1 MKSKISTRIVLL
13 LCALFLSMSL
23 SAQVTTATLTGIVDD
38 DKNET
43 LIGAMVIATHEP
55 SGSRYAALTR
65 EDGLFTIP
73 NMRVGGPYSVKVTYV
88 GYKDLEQK
96 DIFLNLNQKT
106 TLKLKMIPA
115 ASQLEAVTVTAVRN
129 DIMGADRTGAET
141 AINAQTLAA
150 LPTISRSQADFTR
163 LNPMASEGGSFAGR
177 NDQFNNFSVDGTIFN
192 NPFGLDASTPG
203 GQADAQPI
211 SLDAIEQINVA
222 IAPYDVTQ
230 AGFTGA
236 SVNAV
241 TKSGTNTFKGTAF
254 GFFRNKNMIGGKV
267 DGTEVNRGDLSQTQ
281 FGASLGGPIIK
292 NKLFFFANYEQ
303 SKLSDFGSFFLA
315 NRGQAGANVSRV
327 LASDLDAVSNVLK
340 SKFGY
345 ETGSYENYKHNTNSY
360 KALLKFDL
368 NINDNNKL
376 SVTFNTLDAFKD
388 KPANASAIGRRG
400 PDAITLQFQNSGYRI
415 NNKIYSGIIELK
427 SAFGNKASNKIQMG
441 YTSFV
446 DSRDPFSTPFP
457 VINIG
462 KNGSRYIVAG
472 HEPFS
477 ISNKLNQSVLQI
489 NDNLNLYLGKH
500 TVTIGAS
507 FEKFSFDN
515 SFNLTGYGARVFFP
529 DIPMDSF
536 VKAVNRGDLDAEVA
550 GAKKSF
556 EDNQKK
562 EGVFNGW
569 ALAQTTLGQAAF
581 YAQDEIAVNKKLTLT
596 AGIRMDVPM
605 YFNTDSLAAQSIRRN
620 GAYDPTIQYYDENA
634 TPVKLNSLK
643 FPNATPLF
651 SPRIGFNY
659 DVKGDRSQVL
669 RGGSGLFTGR
679 LPFVWIGNQVAN
691 PNFFFYCV
699 TAPDFK
705 FPQVWRTN
713 IGYDIKTASN
723 WVASIDV
730 IYTKDIN
737 GMMTRNYGLKKPT
750 GKLSG
755 VDNRPFYQATDRA
768 TVFGGATN
776 AYVFTNTDLGS
787 SFNTA
792 IQLEK
797 TWANGTYLKFGY
809 NYLDAKD
816 AASIDAEISSDAY
829 DRNPANIQN
838 TNVAE
843 LAPSLFGNQHR
854 IIGVFTKKFVYNE
867 GKMAT
872 LFSIFGEYAKGGR
885 YSYTY
890 SGDLN
895 NDGSGLNDLM
905 FVPTDGQ
912 IDQMAF
918 SGNASEASGQRAAL
932 KSYIAQDEYLNG
944 IRGQY
949 TQKYAALSPWYS
961 RFDVRLGQEF
971 ALPNKQSIQ
980 ITLDILNAGNLISSS
995 WGVRQFA
1002 SQTGLN
1008 QPLAVNV
1015 DKGVPTYT
1023 FDTTQKKTF
1032 FNDFSLASRWQMQL
1046 GLRYTFGN

>member
-1 MKSKISTRIVLL
+1 
-13 LCALFLSMSL
+13 
-23 SAQVTTATLTGIVDD
+23 
-38 DKNET
+38 
-43 LIGAMVIATHEP
+43 
-55 SGSRYAALTR
+55 
-65 EDGLFTIP
+65 
-73 NMRVGGPYSVKVTYV
+73 
-88 GYKDLEQK
+88 
-96 DIFLNLNQKT
+96 
-106 TLKLKMIPA
+106 
-115 ASQLEAVTVTAVRN
+115 
-129 DIMGADRTGAET
+129 
-141 AINAQTLAA
+141 
-150 LPTISRSQADFTR
+150 
-163 LNPMASEGGSFAGR
+163 
-177 NDQFNNFSVDGTIFN
+177 
-192 NPFGLDASTPG
+192 
-203 GQADAQPI
+203 
-211 SLDAIEQINVA
+211 
-222 IAPYDVTQ
+222 
-230 AGFTGA
+230 
-236 SVNAV
+236 
-241 TKSGTNTFKGTAF
+241 
-254 GFFRNKNMIGGKV
+254 
-267 DGTEVNRGDLSQTQ
+267 
-281 FGASLGGPIIK
+281 
-292 NKLFFFANYEQ
+292 
-303 SKLSDFGSFFLA
+303 
-315 NRGQAGANVSRV
+315 
-327 LASDLDAVSNVLK
+327 
-340 SKFGY
+340 
-345 ETGSYENYKHNTNSY
+345 
-360 KALLKFDL
+360 
-368 NINDNNKL
+368 
-376 SVTFNTLDAFKD
+376 
-388 KPANASAIGRRG
+388 
-400 PDAITLQFQNSGYRI
+400 
-415 NNKIYSGIIELK
+415 
-427 SAFGNKASNKIQMG
+427 
-441 YTSFV
+441 
-446 DSRDPFSTPFP
+446 
-457 VINIG
+457 
-462 KNGSRYIVAG
+462 
-472 HEPFS
+472 
-477 ISNKLNQSVLQI
+477 VLQI

-500 TVTIGAS
+500 TVTVGAS

-536 VKAVNRGDLDAEVA
+536 VKSVNRGDLDAEVA
-550 GAKKSF
+550 GAKATF
-556 EDNQKK
+556 DANEKK

-569 ALAQTTLGQAAF
+569 ALAQTTLGQAAI

-620 GAYDPTIQYYDENA
+620 GAYDPSIQYYDENA

-651 SPRIGFNY
+651 SPRVGFNY

-713 IGYDIKTASN
+713 IGYDLKTASN

-755 VDNRPFYQATDRA
+755 VDNRPFYQAADRA

-776 AYVFTNTDLGS
+776 AYVFTNTNLGS

-809 NYLDAKD
+809 NYLDAQD

-905 FVPTDGQ
+905 FVPTDAQ
-912 IDQMAF
+912 VDQMAF
-918 SGNASEASGQRAAL
+918 SGNATEAASQRTAL

-1008 QPLAVNV
+1008 QPLGVSV